1 MDDLQDIL
9 KRFVVWTLIGWVYDF
24 VLFRKDHSG
33 CLDEHYENIS
43 ITYRDWRLIDGITS
57 LITFLFSI
65 LLIVVFIVKHE
76 HFMIWQLKED
86 FFEINMNWV
95 RNNTV
100 FGIVFGLILLFKMVW
115 LVVGVVVFCL
125 EVNLGSCS
133 GNVPNF
139 LVAYFTESVYVII
152 VTITCLVKGYRKN

>member
-1 MDDLQDIL
+1 
-9 KRFVVWTLIGWVYDF
+9 
-24 VLFRKDHSG
+24 
-33 CLDEHYENIS
+33 
-43 ITYRDWRLIDGITS
+43 
-57 LITFLFSI
+57 
-65 LLIVVFIVKHE
+65 
-76 HFMIWQLKED
+76 MIWQLKED

-95 RNNTV
+95 RNNMI
-100 FGIVFGLILLFKMVW
+100 FAIVFGLILLFKMVW

-152 VTITCLVKGYRKN
+152 VTITCVVKGYRKK